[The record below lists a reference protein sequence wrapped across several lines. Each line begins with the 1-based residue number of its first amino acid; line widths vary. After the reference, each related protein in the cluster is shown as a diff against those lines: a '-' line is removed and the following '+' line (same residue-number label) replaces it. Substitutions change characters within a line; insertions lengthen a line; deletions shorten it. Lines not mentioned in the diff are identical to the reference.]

1 MRVIGTM
8 LPGLALAFLATA
20 AFAQSSP
27 QPLPA
32 DATLFARSAEVQAAI
47 ADMART
53 IKPDEEM
60 VYRPYLALAPY
71 TAALEYW
78 VRPKQAA
85 AHLKEA
91 EFVYV
96 LAGAGTLV
104 SGGTLADRK
113 HWYDETDGG
122 RIEGGTTRPLKP
134 GDVFFV
140 PEGVPHWFGIDG
152 GRLVLLTIH
161 VPRPLPAAPR

>member
-1 MRVIGTM
+1 MRTIGRVVAAVMLVSAAVAAHAQTAPAP
-8 LPGLALAFLATA
+8 LPGD
-20 AFAQSSP
+20 P
-27 QPLPA
+27 
-32 DATLFARSAEVQAAI
+32 TLFARSADVQAAI
-47 ADMART
+47 AEMART
-53 IKPDEEM
+53 IKPTEEM
-60 VYRPYLALAPY
+60 IYRPYLALAPY
-71 TAALEYW
+71 TVALEYW

-91 EFVYV
+91 ELVYV
-96 LAGAGTLV
+96 VDGAGTLV

-122 RIEGGTTRPLKP
+122 RVEGGTTRALKP

-140 PEGVPHWFGIDG
+140 PEGVPHWFGITG

-161 VPRPLPAAPR
+161 VPRPLPAAH